1 MNHAK
6 EMVMDIDNLTFG
18 QIKKI
23 QNLFENKSEK
33 EKTHPMIGKRCLLR
47 CHSAGV
53 HIGTV
58 AQINEETST
67 EVYLKD
73 SIRLWKWSGGGLS
86 LSAVANNGIKNG
98 RLNETGDI
106 YLTGVIE
113 FIPVTDEAWESYE
126 KFIED

>member
-1 MNHAK
+1 MNHAT
-6 EMVMDIDNLTFG
+6 EIVMNIDDLTFK
-18 QIKKI
+18 QIKEI
-23 QNLFENKSEK
+23 QNLFNNKAEIK
-33 EKTHPMIGKRCLLR
+33 KTHPMLGRRCLLR
-47 CHSAGV
+47 CYSSGV

-73 SIRLWKWSGGGLS
+73 SLRLWKWSGGGLS
-86 LSAVANNGIKNG
+86 LSAVANNGIKDG
-98 RLNETGDI
+98 RLNKTGDI

-113 FIPVTDEAWESYE
+113 FIPVTYEAWESYE